1 MKTLLAV
8 LILGGALT
16 GGSAVAGS
24 YGSGF
29 HAQSQDKSG
38 FAYSKGQGKR
48 YQRVERP
55 QRYVPSGPPPDRGG
69 SGRLTDDERR
79 QLHRDLDKA
88 NRELYRGRRDR

>member
-8 LILGGALT
+8 LILGGALVV
-16 GGSAVAGS
+16 GPAEAGS
-24 YGSGF
+24 YGGGF
-29 HAQSQDKSG
+29 RAQDQGG
-38 FAYSKGQGKR
+38 FSHPKGQGKR
-48 YQRVERP
+48 YERVERP
-55 QRYVPSGPPPDRGG
+55 QRYVPSGPPPDRRG

>member
-8 LILGGALT
+8 LILGGTLAA
-16 GGSAVAGS
+16 GPAVAGS
-24 YGSGF
+24 YGGGF
-29 HAQSQDKSG
+29 YAQDKSG

-48 YQRVERP
+48 YERVERP
-55 QRYVPSGPPPDRGG
+55 QRSGPPDRGTP
-69 SGRLTDDERR
+69 GRLTDDERR

>member
-8 LILGGALT
+8 LILGGILT
-16 GGSAVAGS
+16 TGPAVAGF
-24 YGSGF
+24 YGGGF
-29 HAQSQDKSG
+29 HVQDKRG

-48 YQRVERP
+48 YERVERP
-55 QRYVPSGPPPDRGG
+55 QRYAPPNKGA

-88 NRELYRGRRDR
+88 NRELYRGRRNK

>member
-8 LILGGALT
+8 LILGGTLAV
-16 GGSAVAGS
+16 GPAVAGS
-24 YGSGF
+24 YGGGF
-29 HAQSQDKSG
+29 YAQDKSG

-48 YQRVERP
+48 YERVERP